1 MKNANSK
8 EMKNRMVNLSKFEDS
23 LMFSPLQINLLN
35 TLEKEGPQTRA
46 DLVSKIDSPRTTI
59 YDNLTRLQNHNLVRK
74 FSRPTNS
81 RGRPLVFFKLIE
93 DD

>member
-1 MKNANSK
+1 
-8 EMKNRMVNLSKFEDS
+8 MVDLSKFEDG
-23 LMFSPLQINLLN
+23 LIFSPLQIKILN
-35 TLEKEGPQTRA
+35 TLEKRGALTRS
-46 DLVSKIDSPRTTI
+46 DLIKYLKAPRTTI

-81 RGRPLVFFKLIE
+81 RGRPLVFFKLV